1 MTTKNCPHY
10 KKCGGCQLQN
20 LTYPEQLSMKQAK
33 VIRLLGHYG
42 HVDEIIGMDDP
53 YHYRNKASH
62 AFAFMGGKTVTGIY
76 QSASRRVIPVEDCL
90 LEDPHAD
97 EIVQTVRKLCVLYG
111 YKPYDLQTGRGFLR
125 HVLVRR
131 GHASGQ
137 TMVVLVTANGKF
149 DRKRE
154 FTETLLSKY
163 DDIATIVW
171 NINPTNTPLLLGN
184 KSEIL
189 YGDGYITDTLMGL
202 EFRISPR
209 SFYQVNPTQTE
220 VLYGKAVEFAALTGK
235 ERVIDAYCGTGTIG
249 LTLARHAM
257 EVYGAE
263 TNADAVKDAIENA
276 KRNHINNA
284 RYFEA
289 DAGLFMQEMAQRHER
304 IDVVVTDP
312 PRAGCSKQFLQSV
325 LALSPK
331 RVVYVSCNPE
341 TLSRDLFVLSKGG
354 YRVKKIQPVDMFPF
368 TEHVECAV
376 LLTRTF
382 DN

>member
-1 MTTKNCPHY
+1 MKNCPHY

-33 VIRLLGHYG
+33 VIRLLGHYC

-53 YHYRNKASH
+53 YRYRNKASH

-97 EIVQTVRKLCVLYG
+97 EIVHTVRKLCVLYG

-137 TMVVLVTANGKF
+137 TMVVLVTSNGKF

-154 FTETLLSKY
+154 FAETLLSKY

-189 YGDGYITDTLMGL
+189 HGDGYITDTLMGL

-249 LTLARHAM
+249 LTLARQAK

-276 KRNHINNA
+276 KRNHIENA
-284 RYFEA
+284 RFFEA
-289 DAGLFMQEMAQRHER
+289 DAGLFMQEMAQRKER

-312 PRAGCSKQFLQSV
+312 PRVGCSKQFLQSV

-376 LLTRTF
+376 CLSRK
-382 DN
+382 

>member
-1 MTTKNCPHY
+1 MKNCPHY

-33 VIRLLGHYG
+33 VIRLLGHYC
-42 HVDEIIGMDDP
+42 HVDEILGMDDP

-62 AFAFMGGKTVTGIY
+62 AFAFLGGKTVTGIY

-90 LEDPHAD
+90 LEDPRAD
-97 EIVQTVRKLCVLYG
+97 EIVRTVRKLCVLYG

-131 GHASGQ
+131 GHVSGQ
-137 TMVVLVTANGKF
+137 TMVVLVTGNGKF
-149 DRKRE
+149 DRKKE

-163 DDIATIVW
+163 DDITTIIW

-189 YGDGYITDTLMGL
+189 HGDGYITDRLMGL

-220 VLYGKAVEFAALTGK
+220 RLYGKAVEFAALTGK

-249 LTLARHAM
+249 LTLARQAM

-263 TNADAVKDAIENA
+263 TNADAVKDAVENA
-276 KRNHINNA
+276 KRNHIENA
-284 RYFEA
+284 RFFEA

-325 LALSPK
+325 LALAPK

-341 TLSRDLFVLSKGG
+341 TLSRDLFVFSKGG

>member
-1 MTTKNCPHY
+1 MTTKLCPHY

-33 VIRLLGHYG
+33 IIRLLGHYG

-53 YHYRNKASH
+53 FRYRNKASH
-62 AFAFMGGKTVTGIY
+62 AFAFLGGKTVTGIY
-76 QSASRRVIPVEDCL
+76 QSASRRIVPVEDCL
-90 LEDPHAD
+90 LEDQRSD

-111 YKPYDLQTGRGFLR
+111 YKPYDLQTRRGFLR

-131 GHASGQ
+131 ANASGQ

-163 DDIATIVW
+163 DDITTIVW
-171 NINPTNTPLLLGN
+171 NINPSSTPILLGN
-184 KSEIL
+184 KSEVL
-189 YGDGYITDTLMGL
+189 HGDGYITDTLMGL
-202 EFRISPR
+202 TFRISPR

-220 VLYGKAVEFAALTGK
+220 VLYGKAVEFAGLTGK

-249 LTLARHAM
+249 LTLAKQAK

-263 TNADAVKDAIENA
+263 TNAEAVRDAIENA
-276 KRNHINNA
+276 HRNGITNA
-284 RYFEA
+284 RFFEA
-289 DAGLFMQEMAQRHER
+289 DAGLFMQEMAFRRER

-312 PRAGCSKQFLQSV
+312 PRAGCSKHFLQSV
-325 LALSPK
+325 LALAPK

-341 TLSRDLFVLSKGG
+341 TLARDLFVLSKGG
-354 YRVKKIQPVDMFPF
+354 YKVKKMQPVDMFPF
-368 TEHVECAV
+368 TEHVECVV
-376 LLTRTF
+376 LLSK
-382 DN
+382 